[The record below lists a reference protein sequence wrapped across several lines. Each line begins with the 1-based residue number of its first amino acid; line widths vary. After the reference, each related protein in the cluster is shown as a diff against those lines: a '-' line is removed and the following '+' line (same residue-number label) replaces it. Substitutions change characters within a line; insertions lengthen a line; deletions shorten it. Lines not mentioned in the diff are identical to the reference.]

1 MSAMKF
7 FSLRMIISHRL
18 RGPGESEAARR
29 APKDESA

>member
-7 FSLRMIISHRL
+7 FSLRITISHRL
-18 RGPGESEAARR
+18 RSSGESEAARR